1 MVGGFVLLGLAGLAA
16 AAAALASADADAWS
30 VHSAQVRQAEARL
43 SGLIQ
48 EAETGQRGYL
58 LTEDPTYLGPLT
70 TSLRELPAAEAELR
84 TLTSDNAA
92 QQARL
97 DDLRRIIGDKI
108 AELARTMERAQAGDR
123 EGALGIVRT
132 NEGRDLMARLQAT
145 IGAFDRTE
153 EDLQSVRADRAAF
166 RRTLLVAFIVV
177 GLLLAAALAWLVIRT
192 DGERANSDPRTMPFA
207 VRSCSASGP
216 RPNSGRR
223 KRWRPAG
230 S

>member
-1 MVGGFVLLGLAGLAA
+1 MVRSLCAGAPSRGAA
-16 AAAALASADADAWS
+16 IGAHPRGRDRS
-30 VHSAQVRQAEARL
+30 ARL
-43 SGLIQ
+43 F
-48 EAETGQRGYL
+48 AYL
-58 LTEDPTYLGPLT
+58 DPLT

-177 GLLLAAALAWLVIRT
+177 GLSTRRAWARVP
-192 DGERANSDPRTMPFA
+192 DW
-207 VRSCSASGP
+207 V
-216 RPNSGRR
+216 
-223 KRWRPAG
+223 
-230 S
+230 